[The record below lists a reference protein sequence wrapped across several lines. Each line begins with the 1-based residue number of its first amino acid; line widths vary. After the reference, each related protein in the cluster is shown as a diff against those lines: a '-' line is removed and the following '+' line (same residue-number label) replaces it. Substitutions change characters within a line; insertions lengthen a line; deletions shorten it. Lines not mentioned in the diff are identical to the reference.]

1 MVSVAG
7 NPKVSSGTLQVEL
20 RDYSQGGEA
29 TLGYRPVEWDPR
41 FDRHTLRLGYDS
53 KNPVQYNAYVAAHEL
68 GHVFGFIHEHQRPD
82 RDHYVRFGC
91 KNLANYDRAVMLA
104 KSHPTLT
111 IEQLCVSPIYSRLSP
126 WNELPFVPF
135 DYSTI
140 PFYEVYDMISIM
152 HYPSISNARKAQK
165 YTDLPLLRWK
175 KGGPG
180 YAPPKEA
187 TDQNSEIIRFGME
200 PTRTDVEALKMMYPW
215 NG

>member
-1 MVSVAG
+1 MS
-7 NPKVSSGTLQVEL
+7 
-20 RDYSQGGEA
+20 
-29 TLGYRPVEWDPR
+29 LG
-41 FDRHTLRLGYDS
+41 
-53 KNPVQYNAYVAAHEL
+53 
-68 GHVFGFIHEHQRPD
+68 
-82 RDHYVRFGC
+82 DHYVHFEC
-91 KNLANYDRAVMLA
+91 KNLANYDRAVVLA

-111 IEQLCVSPIYSRLSP
+111 IEQLCVSPLYSRLSP

-140 PFYEVYDMISIM
+140 PFYELLHWDKDGKPDGTNHRYTMTYDRVYDMMSIM

-200 PTRTDVEALKMMYPW
+200 PTRTDVEALKMVYPW